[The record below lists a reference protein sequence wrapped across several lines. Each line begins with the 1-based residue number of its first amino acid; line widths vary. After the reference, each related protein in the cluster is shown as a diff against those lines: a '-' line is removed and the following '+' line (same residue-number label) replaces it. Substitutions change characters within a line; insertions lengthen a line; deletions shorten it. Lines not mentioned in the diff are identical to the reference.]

1 MNTSTSLSDYPTQ
14 LEGMSFDGIL
24 DLTADVFLFYGN
36 VELGLTFLFSST
48 GTRNVH
54 QVTIMSLAGCGF
66 VIYFLD
72 STRRKKTVPNAKH
85 YPNPQCTAKSQLYTC
100 LML

>member
-72 STRRKKTVPNAKH
+72 SARRNKPCLTLNTTRIQNVPKIVN
-85 YPNPQCTAKSQLYTC
+85 SILV
-100 LML
+100 